1 MTGISSVHL
10 PLVAFSFHYP
20 LNERVVRHYA
30 KIPTTQKLS
39 IFKGLLLYHIITL
52 GASPIL
58 RSAKICILLS
68 SKTYIYRRIKLWIKN
83 DGVMNHSFVSIG
95 ISYFLSFFSICIT
108 ARHDNLLHYPA
119 DLMHMRNVT

>member
-52 GASPIL
+52 GACPLYSEVQ
-58 RSAKICILLS
+58 RSAYYCHPKR
-68 SKTYIYRRIKLWIKN
+68 T
-83 DGVMNHSFVSIG
+83 FIG
-95 ISYFLSFFSICIT
+95 GLNYG
-108 ARHDNLLHYPA
+108 
-119 DLMHMRNVT
+119 